1 MASSLVVRGFDL
13 LVSGVGS
20 DLGVSLINEGSSDTL
35 ELWKSDKSLLV
46 LSDDENVGESG
57 GEDVTGGV
65 LDLGDLVGTWMVLN
79 VHEGTNTTDIVSTD
93 DEDVASVLALDDAV
107 DFIGLEV
114 ELKKKSIKY
123 KIQRKL
129 DSGQAE

>member
-93 DEDVASVLALDDAV
+93 DEDIASVLALDDAV

-114 ELKKKSIKY
+114 ELQQKSIKY

>member
-1 MASSLVVRGFDL
+1 
-13 LVSGVGS
+13 
-20 DLGVSLINEGSSDTL
+20 
-35 ELWKSDKSLLV
+35 
-46 LSDDENVGESG
+46 
-57 GEDVTGGV
+57 
-65 LDLGDLVGTWMVLN
+65 MVLN

-93 DEDVASVLALDDAV
+93 DEDVASVLALDNAV

-129 DSGQAE
+129 DSGQAK